1 MKNFLCKVFLSLL
14 FSMTAI
20 VVSSQQQAFF
30 EGFES
35 GDLTTNGWTQ
45 DGIATTTF
53 WSVDSVGVGTVK
65 PFEGRRMAKLFSA
78 TYQQP
83 VKLITPVINN
93 FKSYRDPFLSFY
105 VASQRFNAGIRDTLK
120 LYYRIPG
127 PNSTWQPI
135 RAYHQGING
144 WQKIRLQLRQ
154 YITTDP
160 ESIQIAFEYCY
171 ANGKGIALDSIRIFT
186 ERTCFAPVKFSTMDV
201 KNTSAIISWIGSEYT
216 QQYSL
221 KISSVPIAT
230 PNLDNTTA
238 NVFDGNTTNGLSLFY
253 TSPAGI
259 SLIPN
264 TVYYC
269 YVKADCGSGDVSN
282 WSSMTFRTRC
292 NPIPADSVSAKVE
305 TFEDYPV
312 NYFPNCWLRLRD
324 ITGDWENQAILSNEY
339 MPVIAAGG
347 AHSGTKSLKLSGY
360 YANNSS
366 YASPRYV
373 AVYAISK
380 GYDVPSI
387 KDYQINFWAKS
398 EKAGSTLRVGVM
410 TNPDDINT
418 FEEIKSIK
426 LQNENVWQKQVI
438 YLINNVN
445 NGKYIAF
452 KVDAHDGNDP
462 NTFYIDDYVLEKI
475 PNCVPPTNGKLV
487 SVTNQGS
494 TFTANFS
501 WEALYPTNTFNINLY
516 TSLPPNPGNVTPD
529 KYAANVQ
536 GTSGSVTNLASYQ
549 KYYAY
554 IQNSC
559 GSPWIGPIEFTT
571 PQAPQNLPYT
581 DGFEDNS
588 EAKRWII
595 ENGMQTNRWF
605 KGSKEKRSGSKSLYI
620 SNNNGIDYKYSQ
632 AHTSTVYAYKSF
644 NFVANKRIE
653 VTFFW
658 KSKGSVDDAFVSV
671 YLVHQ
676 GNPKQPTAGV
686 APDPSW
692 IKLSDEPLAENETWT
707 RFVAG
712 TAIQSTGSYSLV
724 FCWQNKSTTIDNNP
738 PIAIDDLDI
747 REMTCSTVEDLT
759 IKDVKEDQA
768 TITWNAGPVGGATQW
783 YLWVRPMSSSD
794 TTGITPIVVD
804 TNRYKVTG
812 LTPNTEYMLYIVS
825 NCRAVR
831 NTSYALSRKF
841 QTRQVLSSLPFTD
854 SFEGANTWNFE
865 NGQQTN
871 KWIIGSKDK
880 YDGTKSMYISS
891 NNSDRQYRNSGTPD
905 PTSYVYAYKT
915 FELDKNEV
923 YGITF
928 KYKSF
933 GEDKKDV
940 MNVFVVS
947 DDIHE
952 KVIEAGNPNGMTQDN
967 NTPPQQWIRV
977 VNDNLNNR
985 DYVFD
990 NQNTNKWKDFVGT
1003 FAVKNS
1009 GRYKVI
1015 FFWKNNSTSGTIT
1028 GAAAVDSLSIKMVEC
1043 AAPFDIDVDLN
1054 GTTAIVKWAKGANAT
1069 SWEVSWGTNIGS
1081 LSAPVT
1087 VTTPEFHAQ
1096 GINVASEQPYYFK
1109 IKTKCSPGEDT
1120 KTYTYLPVTPFPF
1133 TTSFEVSSD
1142 NTNWKIGSTST
1153 SVNKWTIG
1161 SDPQA
1166 VSRGEHALYITD
1178 NTTTK
1183 RYYYS
1188 TTYGTKSESYT
1199 YRSFRL
1205 VNGSKYK
1212 LSFKWKGKG
1221 EKSSYGNS
1229 YDDYM
1234 RVYLVPQKYKGG
1246 LANASISPSSDWIDL
1261 NGSRYLAG
1269 TDSWQLKDTTFISP
1283 NSGIYYLT
1291 FRWVND
1297 YSGGEQP
1304 PAAVDEIEF
1313 YDIRDCSMVSGIGV
1327 KNISKNG
1334 AYIYWKSTKGAKN
1347 YDVKVSTTPINPEY
1361 QTATTIN
1368 DTCIV
1373 DTFLN
1378 AAGSLAPGTTY
1389 YVYVRANCGGDN
1401 HSLYNVVPIVFAT
1414 VCDPIVLPYNN
1425 NFDILPSGI
1434 LPPCWTSLVKVEED
1448 DNIGKYDP
1456 IIANVPGAVTTNKYI
1471 AMSTYYEEDKE
1482 NTKVFAFLPEFNKP
1496 AEKLQV
1502 KFRLIGTADKRV
1514 TLVISRSN
1522 SDPSVAAPLGT
1533 FFASP
1538 QGTDYALA
1546 LTGIPAAGKY
1556 LGFMAQGDI
1565 NGTGTIGID
1574 SVKVTEADMC
1584 MRPDSLRHSGVTNDK
1599 VNISW
1604 KSPYVVDQTWNLV
1617 ITTKNISGNMNE
1629 LATLPP
1635 SQVAFNQ
1642 NVQGNSKTVN
1652 NLTPG
1657 TTYYYYIRK
1666 VCDNNTFSAW
1676 VPYDNHTFKT
1686 DCSQNQ
1692 KCQLKIVK
1700 KSSTG
1705 VSWGTSSKL
1714 YIKQGE
1720 KIIEKITY
1728 ASNTPNS
1735 FADTTTVRLCPD
1747 DYEFSF
1753 SKKSNTKDIS
1763 FDVYIN
1769 GTKVFSTTTNKD
1781 TLEEHK
1787 FSLLAS
1793 CQMLTCK
1800 AVGDIKFNNTHS
1812 SVNATWTGSATSYDV
1827 KIYKGLINKPQPT
1840 DTILHSQTVTSNAVV
1855 FNGLAQNTDYTIFI
1869 KSTCQSGSSTVESK
1883 WERAETRTLL
1893 NIPAENI
1900 PPAIVSNFEDS
1911 PDTVNWRI
1919 FSSHQTANKWVRGTA
1934 TNNGAGTKSL
1944 YISKDGTNY
1953 DYNLQRTS
1961 YSYATRYVNLTGGK
1975 DYHLAFDWKCN
1986 GQPNYDLLNVF
1997 LIPAKD
2003 ARISEGNPYGM
2014 HDGNNV
2020 APEDWISCTGPLS
2033 GSNTWKNLDTII
2045 SVSNTGKYF
2054 LAFFWKNNT
2063 SAGTQPPAAID
2074 NVNFFEEVCPQVQN
2088 ITASNITT
2096 TSATVSWTGLADN
2109 YDVRVYLNSNAID
2122 PNTSTPLVQSMAQ
2135 AGLSYNMTG
2144 LTPNRRYA
2152 VYVRSTCVVAGNTHK
2167 SMWRKYIFSTDFVTG
2182 NLPMNTDFENDNDNL
2197 SWVITG
2203 NSGIDNSWAFG
2214 TATANGGTKSMY
2226 VSKDE
2231 GATNTYVGTK
2241 SSYLYAFRPFVFKEA
2256 SEYKFKFSWKCKG
2269 QTVYDLGR
2277 VCLVPENYKNAI
2289 MEGSDNGMVDA
2300 HNALPSGWID
2310 LGKND
2315 SVDNLLSGEITW
2327 DTVSRNFVVP
2337 ADGVY
2342 YLTFFWK
2349 NNTYTTENPPIAID
2363 NVSLDS
2369 VLCSRPRKL
2378 TSHTTPTTAKFK
2390 WKGNALKYHVI
2401 LKDVTD
2407 PMNIVMIDERDV
2419 TGDSILYTG
2428 LTPVNKY
2435 EFIINSVC
2443 NSSGTIKSDEKSIT
2457 FLAINS
2463 VDSLPI
2469 NATFEDI
2476 ADNKM
2481 WKFVS
2486 STGDNKWK
2494 IGEAEKQNGSKGL
2507 YISKDQTG
2515 STNIYATNSASW
2527 SYAYRKVT
2535 LYRGEAYAYSF
2546 SWKSKGEKR
2555 FDFMR
2560 AFVIP
2565 ISDNDN
2571 IAKESIAKSKAIN
2584 IYATKNTPAD
2594 WIDLNTKPDSALC
2607 DKTEWNTIDSSGLVV
2622 PEDGDYY
2629 LTFFWKN
2636 DGSLGDQPP
2645 AAVDNFVFSTVQTEE
2660 FSDTACQGAEYNEHH
2675 FNLTSEEVQN
2685 IGLNVF
2691 RKVYK
2696 DPVTGQV
2703 SNLKLNLYIMPG
2715 ATNSIDRSVCQGDT
2729 VHFYGAPIVTYNLLA
2744 DSVYNYNH
2752 YTIASNL
2759 CDSTITLK
2767 LLVYP
2772 KYNTLVDTNVNNC
2785 DLPLTI
2791 NGKLFYRNY
2800 PNGTWEAKREGKT
2813 IHQCDS
2819 NVVYIV
2825 HIDGPCTDLS
2835 VVAGK
2840 NIAFVPNP
2848 INAGDK
2854 LTIRGEFTDEE
2865 LAGLK
2870 VEVITSAGE
2879 VINEVRPTQMPAEIG
2894 GFEARGIY
2902 IVRITT
2908 GRGEI
2913 IHGKIVVK

>member
-93 FKSYRDPFLSFY
+93 FTSYRDPFLSFY

-120 LYYRIPG
+120 VYYRIPG
-127 PNSTWQPI
+127 GDNKWTPI

-230 PNLDNTTA
+230 PNLDHTTA
-238 NVFDGNTTNGLSLFY
+238 NVFDGNTTNGLSVFY

-259 SLIPN
+259 SLTPN

-269 YVKADCGSGDVSN
+269 YVKADCGNGDVSN
-282 WSSMTFRTRC
+282 WSTMTFRTRC
-292 NPIPADSVSAKVE
+292 NPTPADSVSAKVE
-305 TFEDYPV
+305 DFENYPV
-312 NYFPNCWLRLRD
+312 NYFPHCWLRLRD
-324 ITGDWENQAILSNEY
+324 VTGDWEGKVLMANEY
-339 MPVIAAGG
+339 LPVIAAGG
-347 AHSGTKSLKLSGY
+347 AHSGSKSLKLSGY
-360 YANNSS
+360 YENNASF
-366 YASPRYV
+366 ASPRYV

-387 KDYQINFWAKS
+387 KAYQVNFWAKS
-398 EKAGSTLRVGVM
+398 EKAGSILRVGVM
-410 TNPDDINT
+410 TNPDDMNT
-418 FEEIKSIK
+418 FEEIKAITIQS
-426 LQNENVWQKQVI
+426 ENVWQKQVV

-452 KVDAHDGNDP
+452 KVDPHDGNTP

-487 SVTNQGS
+487 NITSQGS
-494 TFTANFS
+494 VLTAYFS
-501 WEALYPTNTFNINLY
+501 WEALFPTNAFNIHLY
-516 TSLPPNPGNVTPD
+516 HTPTSDPGHMAPQKSTI
-529 KYAANVQ
+529 NVQ
-536 GTSGSVTNLASYQ
+536 GTSGSVTNLASHQ

-554 IQNSC
+554 IQNACNST
-559 GSPWIGPIEFTT
+559 WIGPIEFTT
-571 PQAPQNLPYT
+571 PQAPENLPYT

-588 EAKRWII
+588 EPKRWIMI
-595 ENGMQTNRWF
+595 NGSQTNKWV
-605 KGSKEKRSGSKSLYI
+605 KGNKEKRSGSRSLYI
-620 SNNNGIDYKYSQ
+620 SNNNSDYKYNP
-632 AHTSTVYAYKSF
+632 ANTSTVYASKNF
-644 NFVANKRIE
+644 NLVANKRVE
-653 VTFFW
+653 VTFLW
-658 KSKGSVDDAFVSV
+658 KGKGSVNDAFVSV

-686 APDPSW
+686 APDDSW
-692 IKLSDEPLAENETWT
+692 IKLSDEPLAGNEMWT

-712 TAIQSTGSYSLV
+712 AEIKTTGIYSLV
-724 FCWQNKSTTIDNNP
+724 LCWQNKSSAIDNNP
-738 PIAIDDLDI
+738 PIAIDDLDV
-747 REMTCSTVEDLT
+747 REMTCSTVEDLK
-759 IKDVKEDQA
+759 IKDVTEDKA
-768 TITWNAGPVGGATQW
+768 TVTWKAGPVGGATQW
-783 YLWVRPMSSSD
+783 YLWVLPASAPD
-794 TTGITPIVVD
+794 TTGKPPIVVNNA
-804 TNRYKVTG
+804 TTYQITG
-812 LTPNTEYMLYIVS
+812 LNANNEYILYIVS
-825 NCRAVR
+825 NCKAVR
-831 NTSYALSRKF
+831 NTSYALTKKF
-841 QTRQVLSSLPFTD
+841 QTRQILSNLPFED
-854 SFEGANTWNFE
+854 SFEGTITWHFE
-865 NGQQTN
+865 NGDQRN
-871 KWIIGSKDK
+871 KWIVGTNDK
-880 YDGTKSMYISS
+880 YDGTKSMYISN
-891 NNSDRQYRNSGTPD
+891 NNSKREYTNSSTPN

-915 FELDKNEV
+915 FEFDKNEV
-923 YGITF
+923 YGLKF

-947 DDIHE
+947 DEIHE
-952 KVIEAGNPNGMTQDN
+952 GVIEAGNPNGMTEDN

-977 VNDNLNNR
+977 VNDKLNNR
-985 DYVFD
+985 DYIFD
-990 NQNTNKWKDFVGT
+990 NQSTNNWKDFVGT
-1003 FAVKNS
+1003 FAVKKS

-1015 FFWKNNSTSGTIT
+1015 FFWKNNNTSGTIT
-1028 GAAAVDSLSIKMVEC
+1028 GAAAVDSVSIKMVDC

-1069 SWEVSWGTNIGS
+1069 SWEVSWGTNKGS
-1081 LSAPVT
+1081 LSTPVT
-1087 VTTPEFHAQ
+1087 VTTPEFHAT

-1120 KTYTYLPVTPFPF
+1120 KIYSYLPVTPFPF
-1133 TTSFEVSSD
+1133 TTSFEVSAD
-1142 NTNWKIGSTST
+1142 NTNWKIGSKTSPT
-1153 SVNKWTIG
+1153 NKWIIG
-1161 SDPQA
+1161 ADPQA
-1166 VSRGEHALYITD
+1166 VARGEYALYVTD
-1178 NTTTK
+1178 NPATK
-1183 RYYYS
+1183 KYHYTINTS
-1188 TTYGTKSESYT
+1188 SESYA

-1205 VNGSKYK
+1205 VEGNKYR

-1221 EKSSYGNS
+1221 DKSSYGN
-1229 YDDYM
+1229 YYYDYM

-1246 LANASISPSSDWIDL
+1246 LADASVSPSTDWIDL

-1269 TDSWQLKDTTFISP
+1269 TDTWQLRDTTFISP
-1283 NSGIYYLT
+1283 NSGIYYLA
-1291 FRWVND
+1291 FRWVNNS
-1297 YSGGEQP
+1297 YYGEQP

-1313 YDIRDCSMVSGIGV
+1313 YDIRDCSMVSGIWV
-1327 KNISKNG
+1327 KNIAKNG
-1334 AYIYWKSTKGAKN
+1334 AYIYWRSTKGAKN

-1361 QTATTIN
+1361 QAATTIN
-1368 DTCIV
+1368 DTNIV

-1378 AAGSLAPGTTY
+1378 AAGSFTPGTTY

-1401 HSLYNVVPIVFAT
+1401 HSLFNVVPIVFAT
-1414 VCDPIVLPYNN
+1414 TCDPIDLPYSN

-1434 LPPCWTSLVKVEED
+1434 LPPCWTSLVSVEEA
-1448 DNIGKYDP
+1448 DNAGKYDP
-1456 IIANVPGAVTTNKYI
+1456 IITNVPGALTTNKYI
-1471 AMSTYYEEDKE
+1471 SMSTYYEEDKE
-1482 NTKVFAFLPEFNKP
+1482 NTKVFAFLPGFNKSVD
-1496 AEKLQV
+1496 KLQV
-1502 KFRLIGTADKRV
+1502 KFRLIGDATKKV
-1514 TLVISRSN
+1514 MLMVSRSN
-1522 SDPSVAAPLGT
+1522 SDPSIAAPLAS

-1538 QGTDYALA
+1538 QGRDYTLA
-1546 LTGIPAAGKY
+1546 LTGIPASGKY
-1556 LGFMAQGDI
+1556 IAFMAQGDI
-1565 NGTGTIGID
+1565 NGTGTVGVD

-1584 MRPDSLRHSGVTNDK
+1584 MSPDSLLHSGVTTDK
-1599 VNISW
+1599 VDIRW

-1617 ITTKNISGNMNE
+1617 VTTKDISSNMSQ
-1629 LATLPP
+1629 LATLSP
-1635 SQVAFNQ
+1635 SEIAYNQ
-1642 NVQGNSKTVN
+1642 NVKGNKKTVN
-1652 NLTPG
+1652 NLQPG

-1676 VPYDNHTFKT
+1676 FPYDKHTFKT
-1686 DCSQNQ
+1686 DCSLSQ
-1692 KCQLKIVK
+1692 KCQFKVVK
-1700 KSSTG
+1700 KSSKG

-1728 ASNTPNS
+1728 ASNIPNS
-1735 FADTTTVRLCPD
+1735 FTDTTRVSLCPD

-1763 FDVYIN
+1763 FEVYKDGVII
-1769 GTKVFSTTTNKD
+1769 FSSTANKD

-1787 FSLLAS
+1787 FSLLSS
-1793 CQMLTCK
+1793 CQILMCK
-1800 AVGDIKFNNTHS
+1800 VVEDVKFNNSHS

-1827 KIYKGLINKPQPT
+1827 KIYKGIINKPQLS
-1840 DTILHSQTVTSNAVV
+1840 DTVLQTQTVTSNSVV
-1855 FNGLAQNTDYTIFI
+1855 FGALAPNTDYTIFI
-1869 KSTCQSGSSTVESK
+1869 KSNCQSGGITVDSK

-1911 PDTVNWRI
+1911 PDTINWRV

-1944 YISKDGTNY
+1944 YISNDLASYN
-1953 DYNLQRTS
+1953 YNLHITS

-1975 DYHLAFDWKCN
+1975 DYHLAFDWKCE
-1986 GQPNYDLLNVF
+1986 GQANYDVLNVF

-2003 ARISEGNPYGM
+2003 TRISIGNPYGM
-2014 HDGNNV
+2014 QDGNNV

-2033 GSNTWKNLDTII
+2033 GNNTWKNLDTII
-2045 SVSNTGKYF
+2045 SVGNTGKYF
-2054 LAFFWKNNT
+2054 LAFFWKNNS

-2088 ITASNITT
+2088 MATSNITT
-2096 TSATVSWTGLADN
+2096 TSATISWTGMADS
-2109 YDVRVYLNSNAID
+2109 YDVKVYLNSNAID
-2122 PNTSTPLVQSMAQ
+2122 PNTSTPLMQSAGQ

-2152 VYVRSTCVVAGNTHK
+2152 VYVRSTCVVGGITHR
-2167 SMWRKYIFSTDFVTG
+2167 SMWRKHVFSTDFVTG
-2182 NLPMNTDFENDNDNL
+2182 SLPINTGFENATDNL
-2197 SWVITG
+2197 EWVTTSSNG
-2203 NSGIDNSWAFG
+2203 TENSWAFG
-2214 TATANGGTKSMY
+2214 TATAHSGSKSMY

-2231 GATNTYVGTK
+2231 GATNTYMGNQA
-2241 SSYLYAFRPFVFKEA
+2241 SYIYAFRPFTFKEV
-2256 SEYKFKFSWKCKG
+2256 SEYKIKYNWKGKG
-2269 QTVYDLGR
+2269 QTNYDLGR
-2277 VCLVPENYKNAI
+2277 VCLVPENYKSSL
-2289 MEGSDNGMVDA
+2289 MEGSDNGMA
-2300 HNALPSGWID
+2300 NFKNILPSGWID

-2315 SVDNLLSGEITW
+2315 SLDNLLSGMTTW

-2349 NNTYTTENPPIAID
+2349 NNAYSTENPPVAID

-2369 VLCSRPRKL
+2369 VPCSRPRKL
-2378 TSHTTPTTAKFK
+2378 TYNTSPTTAKFK

-2401 LKDVTD
+2401 LKDLTD
-2407 PMNIVMIDERDV
+2407 PANPIIVDQRDV
-2419 TGDSILYTG
+2419 TGDTMVYTG

-2435 EFIINSVC
+2435 VFTINSVC
-2443 NSSGTIKSDEKSIT
+2443 NAAGTIKSDETTIS

-2476 ADNKM
+2476 ADNKL
-2481 WKFVS
+2481 WKFVNS
-2486 STGDNKWK
+2486 KGANKWK
-2494 IGEAEKQNGSKGL
+2494 IGSAEKQNGSNGM
-2507 YISKDQTG
+2507 YISNTATG
-2515 STNIYATNSASW
+2515 TANIYATDSTSW

-2535 LYRGEAYAYSF
+2535 LYKDEAYAYSF
-2546 SWKSKGEKR
+2546 SWKSKGENNW
-2555 FDFMR
+2555 DYMR

-2565 ISDNDN
+2565 TSDDIS
-2571 IAKESIAKSKAIN
+2571 KTSIAGDKVSSIKMI
-2584 IYATKNTPAD
+2584 KNTPTD

-2607 DKTEWNTIDSSGLVV
+2607 NKTEWNTIDSSGLRVTQ
-2622 PEDGDYY
+2622 DGDYY
-2629 LTFFWKN
+2629 LTFLWKN
-2636 DGSLGDQPP
+2636 DGSRGDQPP

-2660 FSDTACQGAEYNEHH
+2660 FSDTVCQGAEYSEHH
-2675 FNLTSEEVQN
+2675 FNLTSEDVQN
-2685 IGLNVF
+2685 IGHNIF
-2691 RKVYK
+2691 RTVYK
-2696 DPVTGQV
+2696 NPTTGQI
-2703 SNLKLNLYIMPG
+2703 SNIKLNLYIMPG
-2715 ATNSIDRSVCQGDT
+2715 ASSSVNRSVCQGDT
-2729 VHFYGAPIVTYNLLA
+2729 IHFYGSPIYTSRLIA
-2744 DSVYNYNH
+2744 DSVYDYH
-2752 YTIASNL
+2752 YYTVASNY
-2759 CDSTITLK
+2759 CDSTITMK

-2772 KYNTLVDTNVNNC
+2772 KYNKLVDTTVNNC

-2800 PNGTWEAKREGKT
+2800 PKGTWEARREGKT
-2813 IHQCDS
+2813 IHNCDS

-2835 VVAGK
+2835 MVAGK
-2840 NIAFVPNP
+2840 NIVLVPNP
-2848 INAGDK
+2848 INAGEK

-2865 LAGLK
+2865 FAGLK

-2879 VINEVRPTQMPAEIG
+2879 VVNEARPTQMPAEIG
-2894 GFEARGIY
+2894 GFEARGVY

-2913 IHGKIVVK
+2913 IHGKVVVK